1 MVRSRLLLIAL
12 MSTLVLGPAD
22 AAAAVEP
29 DLCSSSASVAGLC
42 PKPTPNGTIANGGVD
57 LSAGYD
63 DISGGGTNN
72 SNDAGGATGAGSDGF
87 SDAGNTGSGG
97 GSAATPPPRV
107 QRDGFTVNCIP
118 GSPCDPTLIVRVSD
132 LVNFRSTAPAQVM
145 EPNGWAVTGLPI
157 NFYAVA
163 SVNVKSGLLL
173 GYPADVRF
181 TPIGYHWD
189 YGDGTAT
196 TVRNGG
202 SSWAALGLAEFS
214 ATPTSHVFTSR
225 GVMAVTLSVE
235 YSAEYRFASQTWRSV
250 QGTLA
255 LSADPLIA
263 VAGDAKTVLVG
274 QDCGRNPKGPGC

>member
-1 MVRSRLLLIAL
+1 MICGIA
-12 MSTLVLGPAD
+12 TCLVL
-22 AAAAVEP
+22 
-29 DLCSSSASVAGLC
+29 SSATPSFAEEICGKFEQATGKC
-42 PKPTPNGTIANGGVD
+42 PKTNGTIANGGVD
-57 LSAGYD
+57 LTAGYEGN
-63 DISGGGTNN
+63 SGGGGTDDDT
-72 SNDAGGATGAGSDGF
+72 SDTGGAAGSERDDTSDGGT
-87 SDAGNTGSGG
+87 SANGG
-97 GSAATPPPRV
+97 GAAATPPPRV
-107 QRDGFTVNCIP
+107 QRDGFTVNCIA

-145 EPNGWAVTGLPI
+145 EPSGWAVTGLPI

-163 SVNVKSGLLL
+163 SANVKSGMLL

-181 TPIGYHWD
+181 TPVSYHWD

-196 TVRNGG
+196 TLRSGG
-202 SSWAALGLAEFS
+202 ASWAARGLAEFS

-225 GVMAVTLSVE
+225 GVIAVTLSVE
-235 YSAEYRFASQTWRSV
+235 YAAEYRFASQTWRSV

-274 QDCGRNPKGPGC
+274 QDCSRNPTGPGC